1 MICFMCKGN
10 VEKGFS
16 TFSVDMSGC
25 VIVIKNVPS
34 NICEQCGETSYTEN
48 VARQLEEIV
57 NNVTGSAKAEVAVVS
72 YTEKAA

>member
-10 VEKGFS
+10 VQDGFS

-25 VIVIKNVPS
+25 VVVIKNVPCG
-34 NICEQCGETSYTEN
+34 ICEQCGEISYTDK

-57 NNVTGSAKAEVAVVS
+57 KNITGSAKAEIAVVC
-72 YTEKAA
+72 YAEKAA